1 MHDLRPHQVKAID
14 MLVAAFRAGK
24 RRPII
29 QAPCGFGKTLC
40 AARIVI
46 GARAKGN
53 RVVFCVPSLSL
64 IQQTF
69 DRFVENGIDPG
80 DMGIIQ
86 ANHAWTRPHAGIQ
99 IASVQTLQR
108 REFPLTDI
116 VICDEVHLV
125 YDVICRWQDEQP
137 DKLFIGLSA
146 TPFSRGLAQRW
157 DCLLKPTSMAD
168 MIAQGWLSK
177 FKVFAPSHPDLSGVK
192 TVAGDYQEDQL
203 GEAMSKPK
211 LVADVVE
218 TWCARAEGR
227 PTIVFAVNRAHA
239 RLIHD
244 QFEKSLVPVA
254 YIDANTE
261 REEREAIGRRL
272 ANREIQVVVNIGT
285 LIVGVDWDVRCISF
299 ARPTKSEMLYIQA
312 IGRGLRPVYPKGFDP
327 QSCTDEERA
336 AACESE
342 KGSLLLLDH
351 SDTTMRLGMVDEI
364 DHDELLGGKKPK
376 SESEPEEK
384 HIGLPHECEDCG
396 CLVPPKATEC
406 PNCGHVNRRRV
417 NVEQLP
423 GQLEEFQRGGKR
435 VKAPSVKDALI
446 AMGKAEVWAQI
457 KGMSE
462 QYNWSKGRRSH
473 VYRDIF
479 GVWPGYA
486 IEDLPAKLPSSE
498 LLGWERSKRIA
509 YARSMRAK
517 ERAAG

>member
-29 QAPCGFGKTLC
+29 QAPTGSGKTVL
-40 AARIVI
+40 AARII
-46 GARAKGN
+46 TGAHAKRN
-53 RVVFCVPSLSL
+53 RVVFCVPALSL
-64 IQQTF
+64 INQTF
-69 DRFVENGIDPG
+69 SRFVENGIDPG
-80 DMGIIQ
+80 DMGVIQ
-86 ANHAWTRPHAGIQ
+86 ANHPWTRPHAPIQ

-108 REFPLTDI
+108 REFPLADI
-116 VICDEVHLV
+116 VVCDEVHV
-125 YDVICRWQDEQP
+125 RYDVIDRWIDEQP
-137 DKLFIGLSA
+137 DKLFVGLSA
-146 TPFSRGLAQRW
+146 TPWSRGLAQRW

-168 MIAQGWLSK
+168 LIEQGWLSK
-177 FKVFAPSHPDLSGVK
+177 FKVFAPSHPDLSDVK

-227 PTIVFAVNRAHA
+227 PTLVFAVNRAHA
-239 RLIHD
+239 KLIHD
-244 QFEKSLVPVA
+244 QFEKSLVASA

-272 ANREIQVVVNIGT
+272 ASGEIQVVVNIGCLT
-285 LIVGVDWDVRCISF
+285 TGVDWDVRCISL
-299 ARPTKSEMLYIQA
+299 ARPTKSEILYVQI
-312 IGRGLRPVYPKGFDP
+312 IGRGLR
-327 QSCTDEERA
+327 A
-336 AACESE
+336 ADGKDYC
-342 KGSLLLLDH
+342 LILDH
-351 SDTTMRLGMVDEI
+351 SDTTLRLGMVDEI

-376 SESEPEEK
+376 SESEADEK
-384 HIGLPHECEDCG
+384 RIALPHECEDCG

-457 KGMSE
+457 KGIAE

-473 VYRDIF
+473 FYRDIF

-486 IEDLPAKLPSSE
+486 IEDLPAKLPSAE

-509 YARSMRAK
+509 YAHSMRAK
-517 ERAAG
+517 ERAAAE